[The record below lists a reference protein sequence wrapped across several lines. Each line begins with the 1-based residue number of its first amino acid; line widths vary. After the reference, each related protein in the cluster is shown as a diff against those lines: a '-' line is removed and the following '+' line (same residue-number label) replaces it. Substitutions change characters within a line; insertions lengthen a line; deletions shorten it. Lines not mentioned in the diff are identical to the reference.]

1 VAVLITPGADLVA
14 VVYACWRIGA
24 TVVVTDS
31 GLGVRGIHR
40 ALRGSGAKHV
50 IAISKAMALVRAM
63 RLPGHRIAAGD
74 LASVAR
80 EGAAHGTLPEPPSGD
95 DEALVA
101 FTSGSTGPAKGVVYR
116 HRQVQRTRDV
126 LREHYGITSDDA
138 LVAAFAPWAVLG
150 PALGIRS
157 SIPDMDVTSPRTLTA
172 RAFADATRVVGGTL
186 VWASPAAF
194 AGILESADMLTDE
207 DLVTLGSLRLV
218 LGAGAP
224 VSSALLHGM
233 ARLCPAAEVRTPYG
247 MTEVLPVADVT
258 IGEIDAAGTGDG
270 VLVGRPVPGV
280 DVRISAVDD
289 DAVASG
295 ALSSDPDVLGE
306 IVVRAPH
313 QKDHYDRLWATE
325 RASGRDPGWHRTGD
339 VGHLDAEGR
348 LWIGGR
354 LAHLITTPTGPLAP
368 VGPEQAV
375 ERLPQIRQAACVGVG
390 PRGTQQLVVIVV
402 TGESRTGL
410 ADLELTALVRRS
422 AGHDVAAVLQ
432 RPDLP
437 VDIRHN
443 SKVDRAQLA
452 QWADRLLAGRRP
464 GGDAR

>member
-1 VAVLITPGADLVA
+1 
-14 VVYACWRIGA
+14 
-24 TVVVTDS
+24 
-31 GLGVRGIHR
+31 
-40 ALRGSGAKHV
+40 
-50 IAISKAMALVRAM
+50 
-63 RLPGHRIAAGD
+63 
-74 LASVAR
+74 
-80 EGAAHGTLPEPPSGD
+80 
-95 DEALVA
+95 
-101 FTSGSTGPAKGVVYR
+101 
-116 HRQVQRTRDV
+116 
-126 LREHYGITSDDA
+126 
-138 LVAAFAPWAVLG
+138 
-150 PALGIRS
+150 
-157 SIPDMDVTSPRTLTA
+157 
-172 RAFADATRVVGGTL
+172 

-325 RASGRDPGWHRTGD
+325 WASGRDPGWHRTGD